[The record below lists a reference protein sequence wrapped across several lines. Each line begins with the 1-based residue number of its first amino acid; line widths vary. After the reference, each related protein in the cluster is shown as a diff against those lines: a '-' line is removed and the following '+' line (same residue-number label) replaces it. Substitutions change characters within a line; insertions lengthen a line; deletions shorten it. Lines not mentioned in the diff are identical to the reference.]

1 MHLFFE
7 NAKRLINEEGEI
19 HVTNKSVGY
28 FLEWSIVTL
37 ASLSGLTLVEEVAFN
52 TADYPGYANKYGHG
66 YKIDKSLNLGTSRTY
81 KFRLQRSLDCGISSR
96 SSSYSRSSGKRAAE
110 KENICKCHQL
120 ESGRATNRC

>member
-28 FLEWSIVTL
+28 FLEWNIVTL
-37 ASLSGLTLVEEVAFN
+37 ASLSGLTSVEEVAFN
-52 TADYPGYANKYGHG
+52 TADYPGYANKYGQ
-66 YKIDKSLNLGTSRTY
+66 IDKSLNLGTSRTY

-110 KENICKCHQL
+110 KENICKCQCHQL